1 MKLSLVLIAAIGFL
15 FPSVVDSPAQTASL
29 LKKFERAYRSSKTL
43 RATFLERYID
53 NGKEVRSEAGIAY
66 FAKPGKMRWEYV
78 SPEANLYVVD
88 GKWSWFY
95 VPEDHTVTRARAKES
110 VDSRTPFAL
119 LAGEMK
125 VSRICKNVLAD
136 KSAPVVDPR
145 GVVLRCGLRG
155 GEELVPA
162 RSAQEVTSSSHGSYV
177 LFELNPAT
185 GELLRV
191 RVVDPGGVQ
200 VEFQFANW
208 EFDPRVDDSKFH
220 FVPPKG
226 VAIVDGDLRSE
237 EHTSELQSL
246 AYLVCRL
253 LLEKKK

>member
-1 MKLSLVLIAAIGFL
+1 MNRRLNVGIFFGLVCYSCAVA
-15 FPSVVDSPAQTASL
+15 SVLPRDVRSIVER
-29 LKKFERAYRSSKTL
+29 FERTYRSSRTL
-43 RATFLERYID
+43 QATFLQRYID
-53 NGKEVRSEAGIAY
+53 NGKEVRSESGIAY

-78 SPEANLYVVD
+78 SPEANLYIVD

-95 VPEDHTVTRARAKES
+95 VPEDHTVTRVHAKES

-136 KSAPVVDPR
+136 KSAPVIDPH

-155 GEELVPA
+155 GDELAPVRSTAEEVA
-162 RSAQEVTSSSHGSYV
+162 SSSQGPYV
-177 LFELNPAT
+177 LFELNLAT

-220 FVPPKG
+220 FAPPKG
-226 VAIVDGDLRSE
+226 VAIVDGDLDPSPTANVR
-237 EHTSELQSL
+237 T
-246 AYLVCRL
+246 AR
-253 LLEKKK
+253 

>member
-1 MKLSLVLIAAIGFL
+1 
-15 FPSVVDSPAQTASL
+15 
-29 LKKFERAYRSSKTL
+29 
-43 RATFLERYID
+43 
-53 NGKEVRSEAGIAY
+53 VRSEAGIAY

-95 VPEDHTVTRARAKES
+95 VPEDHTVTRVHAKES
-110 VDSRTPFAL
+110 ADSRTPFAL

-155 GEELVPA
+155 GEEFVPA
-162 RSAQEVTSSSHGSYV
+162 RSTAQEVASSPHGSYV

-226 VAIVDGDLRSE
+226 VAIVDGDLDPSPTASVR
-237 EHTSELQSL
+237 T
-246 AYLVCRL
+246 AR
-253 LLEKKK
+253 

>member
-15 FPSVVDSPAQTASL
+15 FPSVVDSPAETASL

-43 RATFLERYID
+43 RANFLQRYID

-95 VPEDHTVTRARAKES
+95 VPEDHTVTRAHAKES

-145 GVVLRCGLRG
+145 GVVLRCDLRG
-155 GEELVPA
+155 GGELVPT
-162 RSAQEVTSSSHGSYV
+162 RPTAQEVASSSHGSYV

-208 EFDPRVDDSKFH
+208 EFDPGVDDSKFH
-220 FVPPKG
+220 FAPPRG
-226 VAIVDGDLRSE
+226 VAIVDGDLDPPPTANVR
-237 EHTSELQSL
+237 T
-246 AYLVCRL
+246 AR
-253 LLEKKK
+253 